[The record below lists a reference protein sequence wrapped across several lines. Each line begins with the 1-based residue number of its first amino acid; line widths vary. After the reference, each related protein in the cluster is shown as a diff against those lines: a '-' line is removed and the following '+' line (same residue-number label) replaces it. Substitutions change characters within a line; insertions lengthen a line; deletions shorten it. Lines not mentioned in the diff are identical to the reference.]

1 MVGRDKSR
9 LSAVLR
15 TGQRGGRKGE
25 GRVGRD
31 RLSAVLFSFSSCNDV
46 FNHHGIKMISALSG
60 VLQSHDIKFSV
71 NANS

>member
-9 LSAVLR
+9 LSAVL
-15 TGQRGGRKGE
+15 
-25 GRVGRD
+25 
-31 RLSAVLFSFSSCNDV
+31 FSFSSCNV
-46 FNHHGIKMISALSG
+46 NHHGIKMISALSG

>member
-1 MVGRDKSR
+1 MVGRDKS
-9 LSAVLR
+9 
-15 TGQRGGRKGE
+15 
-25 GRVGRD
+25 